1 VLNSR
6 QSAIVVLMAAALTAG
21 AMSRSMAAP
30 PDAPPNAAHSQAT
43 VPAAQSTADKIP
55 DQSIAAGKVLFNT
68 VGCWS
73 CHGFNGQGAMSR
85 GIASGPHI
93 DARVLPLEAFAHQ
106 LRSPLSVMPPYTE
119 AVLSDAQVADIYN
132 YLRSLPRPP
141 AAQDIPL
148 LANP

>member
-1 VLNSR
+1 MLKSR
-6 QSAIVVLMAAALTAG
+6 QSAIVVLVAAALTVG
-21 AMSRSMAAP
+21 AMSRSLAAP
-30 PDAPPNAAHSQAT
+30 PDATQSQAT
-43 VPAAQSTADKIP
+43 VPAAQSAADKTP
-55 DQSIAAGKVLFNT
+55 EQSIAAGKVLFNT

-119 AVLSDAQVADIYN
+119 TVLTDAQVADIYN

>member
-1 VLNSR
+1 MLNLR
-6 QSAIVVLMAAALTAG
+6 QGATVVLVAAALTVG
-21 AMSRSMAAP
+21 AMSRSIAAP
-30 PDAPPNAAHSQAT
+30 PAAAQPEAT
-43 VPAAQSTADKIP
+43 VPAAQSAADKTP
-55 DQSIAAGKVLFNT
+55 EQSIAAGKILFNT

-73 CHGFNGQGAMSR
+73 CHGYNGQGAMSR

-119 AVLSDAQVADIYN
+119 AVLTDAQVADIYN
-132 YLRSLPRPP
+132 YLRSLPRPR
-141 AAQDIPL
+141 AAKDIPL